1 MQITIRHYDFTL
13 DAPYAEGSVL
23 SLGEAQ
29 ALNGLRA
36 ENIRNNISKVITA
49 KLDALEDGHVLT
61 VGELAE
67 LQALVDDYAG
77 KYFFK
82 FREGKGDQRG
92 QLSAET
98 YAIARD
104 RVAAILR
111 ASGTEREPTQGEI
124 AEMQRDEGIQQEARA
139 NIEARALIARQALEE
154 L

>member
-1 MQITIRHYDFTL
+1 MQIHIRHYDFTL
-13 DAPYAEGSVL
+13 DAPYEEGHKL
-23 SLGEAQ
+23 TLGEAQ

-36 ENIRNNISKVITA
+36 ENIRNNISKVINA
-49 KLDALEDGHVLT
+49 KLDGRANEDVLT
-61 VGELAE
+61 AEEVAE

-82 FREGKGDQRG
+82 FREGKGEQRG

-98 YAIARD
+98 YAIARE

-111 ASGTEREPTQGEI
+111 ASGSDREPTQGEI
-124 AEMQRDEGIQQEARA
+124 AQMQQDEGIQSEARA

>member
-1 MQITIRHYDFTL
+1 MQITIRHYDFAL
-13 DAPYAEGSVL
+13 DAPYEEGHVL
-23 SLGEAQ
+23 TLGEAQ

-36 ENIRNNISKVITA
+36 ENIRNNISKVINA
-49 KLDALEDGHVLT
+49 KLDALPEGHVLS
-61 VGELAE
+61 VEEVAE
-67 LQALVDDYAG
+67 LQALVDDYASR
-77 KYFFK
+77 YFFK

-104 RVAAILR
+104 RVSAILR
-111 ASGTEREPTQGEI
+111 AAGQDREPTQGEI
-124 AEMQRDEGIQQEARA
+124 AEMQRDAGIQAEARA